1 LKPWQKEQWCIPK
14 VSSEFVWRME
24 DVLDLY
30 ALPYDPAYPQV
41 CFDERPVQ
49 LLDNVIEP
57 LPARPG
63 YKRRFDYEY
72 HREGTCN
79 LFMMFQP
86 LQGWRHVKVTER
98 RTKLDFAHCMKDLVD
113 IHFPT
118 ATCIRVVLDNLNTHT
133 FASLYEAFEPAE
145 ARHIARKLEFH
156 FTPKHGSWLNMVEIE
171 LSILS
176 RQCLKRRIPDQAILR
191 TEVNAWADYR
201 NAQQATIDWRFS
213 VHDART
219 KLLSLYPT

>member
-1 LKPWQKEQWCIPK
+1 
-14 VSSEFVWRME
+14 ME

-49 LLDNVIEP
+49 LLSEVREP
-57 LPARPG
+57 LPAKPG

-72 HREGTCN
+72 QREGSCN

-86 LQGWRHVKVTER
+86 LKGWRHVKVTDR
-98 RTKLDFAHCMKDLVD
+98 RTKLDFAQCMKQLVD
-113 IHFPT
+113 LHFPE

-133 FASLYEAFEPAE
+133 FGALYEAFEPAE
-145 ARHIARKLEFH
+145 ARRIARKLDFH

-171 LSILS
+171 LSVLS
-176 RQCLKRRIPDQAILR
+176 RQCLRQRIPDRSTLQAQ
-191 TEVNAWADYR
+191 VSAWTDQRHAR
-201 NAQQATIDWRFS
+201 QVTVDWRFS
-213 VHDART
+213 VPDART
-219 KLLSLYPT
+219 KLASLYP

>member
-1 LKPWQKEQWCIPK
+1 
-14 VSSEFVWRME
+14 ME

-49 LLDNVIEP
+49 LLDEVRDP

-63 YKRRFDYEY
+63 VKRRFDYEY

-79 LFMMFQP
+79 LFMFFQP
-86 LQGWRHVKVTER
+86 RQSWRQVKVTDR
-98 RTKLDFAHCMKDLVD
+98 RTKQDFAQCRKDLVD
-113 IHFPT
+113 LYLPS

-133 FASLYEAFEPAE
+133 FASLYEAFAPAE
-145 ARHIARKLEFH
+145 ARRLMRKLEFH

-176 RQCLKRRIPDQAILR
+176 RQCLQRRIPDQPILQS
-191 TEVNAWADYR
+191 EVDAWAAQR
-201 NAQQATIDWRFS
+201 NAQQATVNWRFS
-213 VHDART
+213 TQQARS
-219 KLLSLYPT
+219 KLAYLHP